1 MLDVAFKSDCVTN
14 PLICSRVNSL
24 CRPLLLQSYLSFYC
38 FLSLSLFLSLFR
50 SLFCFN
56 WKFTLTKDAEN
67 IPKSELYLCN
77 RMQNCNSNS
86 KQSKRHRQRHNKRT
100 TQRKLGRVRNVIRS
114 DFDALRD
121 DYVDFGA
128 LIGQNG
134 AFSWHVNYSQ
144 R

>member
-1 MLDVAFKSDCVTN
+1 
-14 PLICSRVNSL
+14 
-24 CRPLLLQSYLSFYC
+24 
-38 FLSLSLFLSLFR
+38 
-50 SLFCFN
+50 
-56 WKFTLTKDAEN
+56 
-67 IPKSELYLCN
+67 
-77 RMQNCNSNS
+77 MQNCNSNS
-86 KQSKRHRQRHNKRT
+86 KQSERRSQRHKKRT
-100 TQRKLGRVRNVIRS
+100 TQRKLDNVRNAFRS